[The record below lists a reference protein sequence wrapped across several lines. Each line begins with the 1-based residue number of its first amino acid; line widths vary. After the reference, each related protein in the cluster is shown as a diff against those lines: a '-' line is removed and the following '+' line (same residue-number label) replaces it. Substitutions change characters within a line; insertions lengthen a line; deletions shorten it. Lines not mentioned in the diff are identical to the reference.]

1 MRHMTD
7 VLERPRLTSLIVL
20 RKVRVS
26 HQQSLIIAGFQQ
38 LSLTL
43 STLTLEGGGA
53 KNVGGAGLHSRAVA
67 LSQLVFV
74 VAEFSQG
81 HLSAEL
87 HHLPEHLL
95 G

>member
-1 MRHMTD
+1 MCLKH
-7 VLERPRLTSLIVL
+7 
-20 RKVRVS
+20 
-26 HQQSLIIAGFQQ
+26 QSLIFAGFQQ
-38 LSLTL
+38 VSLT
-43 STLTLEGGGA
+43 EHAHVRRGRA
-53 KNVGGAGLHSRAVA
+53 KHVGGAGLHSRVVA

-74 VAEFSQG
+74 VAKFSQG

>member
-1 MRHMTD
+1 MCFNVNVRQ
-7 VLERPRLTSLIVL
+7 IVL

-26 HQQSLIIAGFQQ
+26 HKHQSFNRRWVPAGF
-38 LSLTL
+38 SHT
-43 STLTLEGGGA
+43 EHAHVRRGGA
-53 KNVGGAGLHSRAVA
+53 KDVGGAGLHSRAVA
-67 LSQLVFV
+67 QSQLVFI

>member
-1 MRHMTD
+1 M
-7 VLERPRLTSLIVL
+7 
-20 RKVRVS
+20 S
-26 HQQSLIIAGFQQ
+26 HKHQSLIIAGFQQ
-38 LSLTL
+38 VSLTL
-43 STLTLEGGGA
+43 STLTLEGAGQRA
-53 KNVGGAGLHSRAVA
+53 WEGAGLHSRAVA
-67 LSQLVFV
+67 LSQLVFE